1 MKWIVETGLV
11 FIQFIQQIFIKD
23 LLCMT
28 ATALGVWFTLMNKA
42 KNLALMGL
50 MFCRGRLI
58 LNNRHKEQII
68 RR

>member
-1 MKWIVETGLV
+1 
-11 FIQFIQQIFIKD
+11 
-23 LLCMT
+23 MT

-50 MFCRGRLI
+50 KFCKGRLI

-68 RR
+68 RS